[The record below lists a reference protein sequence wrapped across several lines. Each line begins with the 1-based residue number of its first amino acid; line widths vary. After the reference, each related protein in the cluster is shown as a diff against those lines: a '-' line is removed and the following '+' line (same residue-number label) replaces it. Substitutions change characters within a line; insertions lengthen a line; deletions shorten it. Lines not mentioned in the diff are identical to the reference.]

1 MIRPLSFIMVVAF
14 AILSTVPA
22 LAQSDTVKA
31 EDKQLHALTGLPQA
45 PAALSDKELA
55 AINGQGIVLAND
67 HATPGGTF
75 ANPGTSNAAGKI
87 PSDVF
92 LVSPGVGPNLWFGK
106 AAGK

>member
-1 MIRPLSFIMVVAF
+1 MIRHASILAVAF
-14 AILSTVPA
+14 VTLLTVPA
-22 LAQSDTVKA
+22 LAQSDTVKV
-31 EDKQLHALTGLPQA
+31 EGKQFHALTGLVQP

-55 AINGQGIVLAND
+55 AIEGQGIALAND

-75 ANPGTSNAAGKI
+75 NNPGTSNAATKI
-87 PSDVF
+87 PSNVF

>member
-1 MIRPLSFIMVVAF
+1 MMRLANILAVAF
-14 AILSTVPA
+14 VALSTVPA
-22 LAQSDTVKA
+22 LAQSDTVTV
-31 EDKQLHALTGLPQA
+31 ENMQFRALAGLPQA

-55 AINGQGIVLAND
+55 AIEGQGITLAND

-75 ANPGTSNAAGKI
+75 SNPGTTNAAGKI
-87 PSDVF
+87 PSNVF